1 MNLWQQFLRPTSV
14 SEAVDALASSPGPA
28 CLIAGGTDLI
38 LDLRQGHIPPY
49 QTLVDINDIPEMTFI
64 EERGREL
71 YIGAAVPVNRIAL
84 NKLVMQHAQAL
95 VDACNLIGGPQ
106 VRNMATLGGNIA
118 HALPAADGT
127 IALMSLD
134 TQAEIAGSNS
144 RRRVPL
150 VELFSGPGRSTL
162 IIGQELIVG
171 FYLPCKNQ
179 GEASAFKRIM
189 RAQGIALPILNL
201 GLWLQRIS
209 DRITDIRISVG
220 PSGPTPQRIS
230 SAEEVLRGQY
240 PNQKTI
246 QDALEALLQQV
257 HFRTTLHRASE
268 DYRKQLAGL
277 LLLEALETAWQRAN
291 S

>member
-14 SEAVDALASSPGPA
+14 SEALHALASSPGPA

-38 LDLRQGHIPPY
+38 LDLRQGRISPY
-49 QTLVDINDIPEMTFI
+49 HTLVDINDIPEMTVL

-71 YIGAAVPVNRIAL
+71 YIGAAVPVSRIAL
-84 NKLVMQHAQAL
+84 SRLVIQHAQAL

-127 IALMSLD
+127 IALMALD
-134 TQAEIAGSNS
+134 AQAEIAGPNS

-150 VELFSGPGRSTL
+150 VELFSGPGKSSL
-162 IIGQELIVG
+162 NIGQELIVG

-179 GEASAFKRIM
+179 GEASAFKRVM

-201 GLWLQRIS
+201 GGWLQRRS
-209 DRITDIRISVG
+209 DRITHVRISVG

-230 SAEEVLRGQY
+230 TAEEVLCGQFLS
-240 PNQKTI
+240 QKTI
-246 QDALEALLQQV
+246 QDALDVLLQQV
-257 HFRTTLHRASE
+257 HFRTTPHRASE
-268 DYRKQLAGL
+268 DYRKQLVGL
-277 LLLEALETAWQRAN
+277 LLRETLETAWQRAN
-291 S
+291 N

>member
-14 SEAVDALASSPGPA
+14 SEALDALASSPGPA

-49 QTLVDINDIPEMTFI
+49 QTLVDINDIPEMTVI

-71 YIGAAVPVNRIAL
+71 YIGAAVPVSRIAL
-84 NKLVMQHAQAL
+84 SRLVMQHAQAL

-134 TQAEIAGSNS
+134 AQAEIARPES
-144 RRRVPL
+144 RCRVPL
-150 VELFSGPGRSTL
+150 VELFSGPGRTSL
-162 IIGQELIVG
+162 NIGQDLIVG
-171 FYLPCKNQ
+171 FYLPCANQ
-179 GEASAFKRIM
+179 SEASAFKRVM
-189 RAQGIALPILNL
+189 RTQGIALPILNL
-201 GLWLQRIS
+201 GLWLQRKS

-220 PSGPTPQRIS
+220 PSGPTPRRIS
-230 SAEEVLRGQY
+230 SAEEVLRGQF
-240 PNQKTI
+240 PSQITI

-257 HFRTTLHRASE
+257 HFRSTPHRASE
-268 DYRKQLAGL
+268 DYRKQLVSL
-277 LLLEALETAWQRAN
+277 LLREALETAWQRAN